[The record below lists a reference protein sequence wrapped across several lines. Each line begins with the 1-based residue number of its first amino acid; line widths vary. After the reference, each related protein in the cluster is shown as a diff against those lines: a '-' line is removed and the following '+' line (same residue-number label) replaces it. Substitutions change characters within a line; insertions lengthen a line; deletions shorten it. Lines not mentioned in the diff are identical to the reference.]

1 MCFERRRQEERQSLR
16 GVQGRMLRAVEERSG
31 EWRQGG
37 WVDFHVEE
45 LLKVKVVELFS
56 ANEFWHFFL
65 LSLVP
70 IGLYIASNS
79 LYWPRQYCSD
89 REGVVSVHSGS
100 YNKTP

>member
-1 MCFERRRQEERQSLR
+1 
-16 GVQGRMLRAVEERSG
+16 MLRAVEERSG
-31 EWRQGG
+31 EGGQGG
-37 WVDFHVEE
+37 GVDFHVEE
-45 LLKVKVVELFS
+45 LLKVQVVELFS